1 MVSPLQPCVVR
12 AYPSEGSYM
21 KKNRTMII
29 LFLTP
34 ALICYLM
41 VFLYPSIRTTIMSFF
56 AVESVADSISTWKF
70 NGFANYVKLFNTPI
84 FKRSMSNITT
94 IWIVGG
100 AGVMVVALF
109 FAVSLTSGIKYAKFI
124 RSVIYLPNVVSA
136 IAMGTMWIN
145 YVYNSRYGLLH
156 NVFSALGL
164 KKLSETL
171 WTGPG
176 NLFWSM
182 MVAYCFGMV
191 GYHMLIFMASIE
203 QIPKDYHEAAQLEGA
218 NLIQRFYHVTLPF
231 LRGCFRTNI
240 VMWTVFTVGFFVWG
254 QLFSP
259 VNLSNATVAPMN
271 YMYEIVFG
279 ASSNAATVRDSG
291 AGAAIGV
298 IMMIIVII
306 AFGLT
311 NLIVRNDDV
320 EL

>member
-1 MVSPLQPCVVR
+1 
-12 AYPSEGSYM
+12 
-21 KKNRTMII
+21 MII
-29 LFLTP
+29 TFLAP
-34 ALICYLM
+34 AVLCYIL
-41 VFLYPSIRTTIMSFF
+41 VFLYPSVRTTIMSFF
-56 AVESVADSISTWKF
+56 KVESVSDSISTWRF
-70 NGFANYVKLFNTPI
+70 NGFENYRTLFSTAI
-84 FKRSMSNITT
+84 FRQAMRNILN
-94 IWIVGG
+94 IWLVGG
-100 AGVMVVALF
+100 FGVMAVALF
-109 FAVSLTSGIKYAKFI
+109 FAVSLTNGMRLVRFF

-145 YVYNSRYGLLH
+145 YVYNSSYGLLH
-156 NVFSALGL
+156 NIFSTLGL
-164 KKLSETL
+164 KTLSETL

-182 MVAYCFGMV
+182 LVAYSFGMV

-203 QIPKDYHEAAQLEGA
+203 QIPRDYVEAAFIEGA
-218 NLIQRFYHVTLPF
+218 NVFQRFFKITLPF

-279 ASSNAATVRDSG
+279 SSASTATVRNSG
-291 AGAAIGV
+291 AGAGIGV

-306 AFGLT
+306 AFMLT

>member
-1 MVSPLQPCVVR
+1 
-12 AYPSEGSYM
+12 M
-21 KKNRTMII
+21 KKNRVMIVV
-29 LFLTP
+29 FLTP
-34 ALICYLM
+34 ALICYLL

-56 AVESVADSISTWKF
+56 AVESVSDPISTWRF
-70 NGFANYVKLFNTPI
+70 AGLANYTKLFDTEI
-84 FKRSMSNITT
+84 FKQSMINIAN

-100 AGVMVVALF
+100 IGVMIVALF
-109 FAVSLTSGIKYAKFI
+109 FAVSLTNGMKQVKFI

-136 IAMGTMWIN
+136 IAMGTMWIS
-145 YVYNSRYGLLH
+145 YVYNSSYGLLH
-156 NVFSALGL
+156 TIFKAIGL
-164 KKLSETL
+164 NKLSETL

-176 NLFWSM
+176 HLFWSM
-182 MVAYCFGMV
+182 LVAYCFGMV

-203 QIPKDYHEAAQLEGA
+203 QIPKDYHEAAQIEGA
-218 NLIQRFYHVTLPF
+218 NLIQRFFKITLPF

-240 VMWTVFTVGFFVWG
+240 VMWTVFTVAFFVWG

-259 VNLSNATVAPMN
+259 VNLSYATVAPMN

-279 ASSNAATVRDSG
+279 SSSSAATVRDSG

-306 AFGLT
+306 AFALT

>member
-1 MVSPLQPCVVR
+1 
-12 AYPSEGSYM
+12 M
-21 KKNRTMII
+21 KKNRSMII

-34 ALICYLM
+34 AIICYLT

-56 AVESVADSISTWKF
+56 AVEGVTDSITTWHF
-70 NGFANYVKLFNTPI
+70 NGFGNYIKLFHTPI
-84 FKRSMSNITT
+84 FIKSMVNIMK

-100 AGVMVVALF
+100 FGVMVVALF
-109 FAVSLTSGIKYAKFI
+109 FAVALTTGMKAVKFF

-145 YVYNSRYGLLH
+145 YVYNSDYGFLH
-156 NVFSALGL
+156 NFLKTIGL
-164 KKLSETL
+164 EKLSQTL
-171 WTGPG
+171 WTGPD

-182 MVAYCFGMV
+182 LVAYSFGMV

-203 QIPKDYHEAAQLEGA
+203 QIPKDYKEAALIEGA
-218 NLIQRFYHVTLPF
+218 NVFQRFFFVTLPF
-231 LRGCFRTNI
+231 LKGCFRTNI

-279 ASSNAATVRDSG
+279 SSSNAATIRDSG
-291 AGAAIGV
+291 AGAAVGV
-298 IMMIIVII
+298 IMMIIVIS

-311 NLIVRNDDV
+311 NLIVKNDNV
-320 EL
+320 QL